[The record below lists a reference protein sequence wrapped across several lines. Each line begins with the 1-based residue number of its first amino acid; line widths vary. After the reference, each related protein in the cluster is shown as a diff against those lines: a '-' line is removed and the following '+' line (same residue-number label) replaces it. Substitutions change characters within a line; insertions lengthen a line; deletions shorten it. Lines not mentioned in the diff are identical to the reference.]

1 MRVNKKG
8 RECGSRE
15 ETERIVVGES
25 EEEGEGGL
33 V

>member
-1 MRVNKKG
+1 MKKKG
-8 RECGSRE
+8 REGGSRE
-15 ETERIVVGES
+15 EAERRVVGES